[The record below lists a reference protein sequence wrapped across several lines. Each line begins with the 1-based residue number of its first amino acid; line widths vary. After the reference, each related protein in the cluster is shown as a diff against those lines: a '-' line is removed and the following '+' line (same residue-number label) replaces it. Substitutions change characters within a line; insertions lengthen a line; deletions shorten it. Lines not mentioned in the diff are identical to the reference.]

1 MLLSLLTLYDMLFR
15 DNLSKADIKKLK
27 EVAVT
32 LLQIIIIKFLNL
44 TIGQISKKQKHPL
57 VILSVIPFGQ
67 NCLSVTMRIASLSV
81 VNKFMNMYTRGIK
94 QLLNKS

>member
-1 MLLSLLTLYDMLFR
+1 MLFR

-44 TIGQISKKQKHPL
+44 TTGQISKKQKHPL